1 MKIKTA
7 TRIAIYGVAVGTIMN
22 FAAPAIF
29 ETLQISGVQYA
40 VLKPYWKIYEIIE
53 AVARS
58 GGLLV
63 FLCVLASNQK
73 D

>member
-22 FAAPAIF
+22 LAYPAIF
-29 ETLQISGVQYA
+29 ETLSISGIQYD
-40 VLKPYWKIYEIIE
+40 VMKPYIRIYDIIGV
-53 AVARS
+53 VARS